1 MEMNEKS
8 NRILDV
14 AKARFERFG
23 VKKTTMDEIAKDAG
37 ISKKTVY
44 EHFRSKEDLFNSVFI
59 REALKSKAL
68 ALERLAE
75 VEDPLEQI
83 EQVLR
88 LAVDY
93 HWRDSFMIQ
102 VLRDADGLY
111 TPYLDDQYRL
121 QVEDAVLNMIS
132 SILQEGVERGRI
144 REMDTRAVA
153 YFFFKLFQS
162 FTFAKTA
169 SLKGDAKDLEELVN
183 FIMRGIS
190 K

>member
-1 MEMNEKS
+1 MKDKP

-44 EHFRSKEDLFNSVFI
+44 EHFKSKEDLFISVFI
-59 REALKSKAL
+59 REALKSRAL
-68 ALERLAE
+68 VLERLAG

-88 LAVDY
+88 FAVDY
-93 HWRDSFMIQ
+93 HWRESFMIQ

-111 TPYLDDQYRL
+111 TPYLNDQYRL
-121 QVEDAVLNMIS
+121 QVEDVVLNMMS
-132 SILQEGVERGRI
+132 SILQAGIERGRI

-169 SLKGDAKDLEELVN
+169 SLKGDAKDLNELVN
-183 FIMRGIS
+183 FIMHGII
-190 K
+190 KK